1 MDQGANLKFRHFK
14 WEILNYQVTG
24 RLMSQNNIP
33 RHDSNYI
40 TGSNDVTRTRKHRN
54 CYDNLPNHTMG

>member
-1 MDQGANLKFRHFK
+1 
-14 WEILNYQVTG
+14 
-24 RLMSQNNIP
+24 MSQNNIP